1 MDKKLN
7 RQDNQQSKM
16 AIKSKNEMTVLEK
29 RMTYL
34 VINQLNNSS
43 GFESNEIRSLNFTL
57 AFNQLKESN
66 YERIRNSV
74 SNLPSRTLTL
84 ISYDNKENFKQIIP
98 FPLAKVTGT
107 TIEIT
112 LAKNVLPHF
121 VKLKNNF
128 TKHELSAALSLNSI
142 YSQKMYEFLNHWKNK
157 QELLVSLGEL
167 QKLFNA
173 ENYRPCDFIINC
185 VEKAVKEVNLKTN
198 LHVVVTIKKEC
209 RSISAIQFQITSK
222 AIQKQVDVKQALP
235 SEIAPEKQISTKKNI
250 SLFDKLTPVEVFHYI
265 NRISSTY
272 KFTEQQKEKIMNS
285 NILFNRFV
293 KLDKQITGGKIK
305 KLLNPT
311 AYMSGFLFLP
321 D

>member
-1 MDKKLN
+1 MDQRLN
-7 RQDNQQSKM
+7 GQDNQQSNLV
-16 AIKSKNEMTVLEK
+16 IKRKNEMTVIEK
-29 RMTYL
+29 RIVYL

-43 GFESNEIRSLNFTL
+43 NLKNKEIQNLNFTL

-74 SNLPSRTLTL
+74 SNLPLRTLAL
-84 ISYDNKENFKQIIP
+84 ISYDNKENFKQVIP

-121 VKLKNNF
+121 LKLKNNF
-128 TKHELSAALSLNSI
+128 TKHEISAALSLNSI
-142 YSQKMYEFLNHWKNK
+142 YSQKMYELLNHWKNK
-157 QELLVSLGEL
+157 QEWLVSLSEL
-167 QKLFNA
+167 QKLLSA
-173 ENYRPCDFIINC
+173 ENYRPSDFIINC
-185 VEKAVKEVNLKTN
+185 VEKAITEVNLKTN
-198 LHVVVTIKKEC
+198 LHVVITIKKEC

-222 AIQKQVDVKQALP
+222 AIQKQVDVKQNLP
-235 SEIAPEKQISTKKNI
+235 SEIAPEKQVSAKQNV
-250 SLFDKLTPVEVFHYI
+250 SLFDKSTPGEVFHYI
-265 NRISSTY
+265 NRLSSAY
-272 KFTEQQKEKIMNS
+272 KFTEQQKEKIMNN

-311 AYMSGFLFLP
+311 AYISGFLFLP